1 MKVNSCVIA
10 RERSDRSNLKK
21 RDCFAPSGLA
31 MTARQQT
38 HKESEGKM
46 EEILDILEKDGR
58 LSPEEVAKMLKKKPQ
73 EVKAAIKKYE
83 KEGVIL
89 KYKAV
94 INKDLIKS
102 EDSSV
107 RALIEV
113 SIVPQKDAGFDRI
126 AERIY
131 SFPEVSSCYLI
142 SGTYD
147 LLVIVEGRNIHTV
160 SSFVAEKLSCLENVR
175 RTTTHFLLKKYKEDG
190 VILKQKE
197 ENKRIAISY

>member
-1 MKVNSCVIA
+1 MN
-10 RERSDRSNLKK
+10 
-21 RDCFAPSGLA
+21 
-31 MTARQQT
+31 
-38 HKESEGKM
+38 
-46 EEILDILEKDGR
+46 EIIEILEKDAR
-58 LSPEEVAKMLKKKPQ
+58 TTPEEIAKMLKIKPAAAA
-73 EVKAAIKKYE
+73 AAIKKME
-83 KEGVIL
+83 RDGIIL
-89 KYKAV
+89 KYKTV
-94 INKDLIKS
+94 INKDLLKA
-102 EDSSV
+102 EELPV

-113 SIVPQKDAGFDRI
+113 SIVPQKDLGFDHI

-147 LLVIVEGRNIHTV
+147 LLVIVEGKNIHTV

-190 VILKQKE
+190 VILKHKE